1 MRVSIHYFNANIR
14 SWVHWDNQL
23 LVLIK
28 HCRGGGCDE
37 MEIKEH
43 RSKTKGGWNADQK
56 PTSVVH
62 PCEVNGWLFFYRY
75 VSFPELWMWATWEAS
90 QKQKS
95 LQCCAVLDHDGCT
108 VAVCKHS
115 FSITQSVCALSLFE
129 VSDANH
135 KIWIVSGMLLS
146 ILDASTLFYISLKIK
161 VCHGMMTV
169 TMETSNGNISKNGS
183 RDMWHETSSQYKRT
197 LPAHLL
203 WRTSAG
209 TLPWITQ
216 AFRWAVWRVTTRSAA
231 EGCLWKETGRN
242 VIQM

>member
-1 MRVSIHYFNANIR
+1 MYHSLSCECEQHDKLHKSR
-14 SWVHWDNQL
+14 S
-23 LVLIK
+23 
-28 HCRGGGCDE
+28 HC
-37 MEIKEH
+37 
-43 RSKTKGGWNADQK
+43 S
-56 PTSVVH
+56 
-62 PCEVNGWLFFYRY
+62 
-75 VSFPELWMWATWEAS
+75 
-90 QKQKS
+90 
-95 LQCCAVLDHDGCT
+95 AVLYWITMG
-108 VAVCKHS
+108 AQWLCKHS

-129 VSDANH
+129 VSDVNH

-146 ILDASTLFYISLKIK
+146 ILDASTHFYISLKIK

-169 TMETSNGNISKNGS
+169 TMETSNGNISKSGS